1 MIWKHSE
8 ITLNT
13 EIDSKQT
20 EIDFATPPSSQLCL
34 FLSLL
39 IVAAGKGVVL
49 SDRQVALTVA
59 REDNTHTHTSVYLMK
74 HHLQWWQRG
83 LWCKTRR
90 PPRLDFNHS
99 VELRW
104 HYAWPLTARCTTH
117 CATEFMQLVWHAL
130 KDWFNILK
138 NRLACLL
145 LEG

>member
-39 IVAAGKGVVL
+39 IVAAGNDVVL

-59 REDNTHTHTSVYLMK
+59 REDNIHTHTHISLPNETPPAVMTERIMVQDKTPSQTR
-74 HHLQWWQRG
+74 LQPQ
-83 LWCKTRR
+83 C
-90 PPRLDFNHS
+90 
-99 VELRW
+99 
-104 HYAWPLTARCTTH
+104 
-117 CATEFMQLVWHAL
+117 
-130 KDWFNILK
+130 
-138 NRLACLL
+138 
-145 LEG
+145 